1 MKKYIKPEI
10 GVIQLSEDIK
20 FCAASPNFD
29 YGNPSNDNAFES
41 GCAKENNPSFS
52 IWGNE

>member
-20 FCAASPNFD
+20 FCAASPSLEYKD
-29 YGNPSNDNAFES
+29 PSKDNAYEN
-41 GCAKENNPSFS
+41 GCAKENNHSFS

>member
-20 FCAASPNFD
+20 FCAASPSLEC
-29 YGNPSNDNAFES
+29 GNPSQDNAFES